1 MNQNVP
7 NSVSTAQKKNLVST
21 YLKGIDSQINK
32 KGSTNVTSIMASG
45 NVPLGTS
52 SSGGHTKII
61 GTSRNN
67 ALIAPAGTKNKVGA
81 TAHIHTALVN
91 LGNSSIGASI
101 DDFQGGVTGL
111 QGSSQILNRTL
122 GGTSASGNRYF

>member
-1 MNQNVP
+1 MNQNVA

-45 NVPLGTS
+45 NAPLGT

-101 DDFQGGVTGL
+101 DDF
-111 QGSSQILNRTL
+111 
-122 GGTSASGNRYF
+122 